1 MCSPLYYLTQP
12 FLLSHYC
19 FSYTTCVFLVTLLIG
34 LPIYYPGVCSP
45 VLAYIE
51 GRTAEKL
58 DPSQLRRRNFLT
70 LCLES
75 TAVDKLVC
83 DWIEVISGIMDE
95 DEMESEDWNLIS
107 SRKGQE
113 KRESGRN
120 EGSRVDSQTSK
131 RGLEGNSSEED
142 NRVVRK
148 KIVREE
154 YKVILKFRKG
164 R

>member
-1 MCSPLYYLTQP
+1 M
-12 FLLSHYC
+12 
-19 FSYTTCVFLVTLLIG
+19 
-34 LPIYYPGVCSP
+34 
-45 VLAYIE
+45 
-51 GRTAEKL
+51 
-58 DPSQLRRRNFLT
+58 
-70 LCLES
+70 
-75 TAVDKLVC
+75 
-83 DWIEVISGIMDE
+83 ISGIMDE

-113 KRESGRN
+113 KRKSGRN

-154 YKVILKFRKG
+154 YKVILKFGKENEHIQSKSNSVV
-164 R
+164 